1 MSNKTKN
8 RKLKYSYVRNY
19 TLNAELAQQARDWS
33 WKKIEAEL
41 GLQKI
46 DQKPRLNPIP
56 KRVDTYLNRT
66 EKYRQYLNENN
77 KIEKY
82 RFAVKQTPTQ
92 RKQTWTK
99 FSEKDAKDMP
109 KELNELAEQI
119 NIKNGFDPN
128 ESYGFAVVFYSFIQ
142 DKRIDE
148 IEELMVKDRFD
159 GDIYRFNT
167 RVK

>member
-19 TLNAELAQQARDWS
+19 TLNAELATQARDWS

>member
-41 GLQKI
+41 GLEKI
-46 DQKPRLNPIP
+46 DAKPRLNPIP
-56 KRVDTYLNRT
+56 KRVDTYLKRT
-66 EKYRQYLNENN
+66 EKYREYLNENN

-92 RKQTWTK
+92 RKETWTR

-109 KELNELAEQI
+109 KELNTLAEQI

-128 ESYGFAVVFYSFIQ
+128 DSYGFAVVFYSFIQ

-159 GDIYRFNT
+159 GDIYLFNK
-167 RVK
+167 RVR